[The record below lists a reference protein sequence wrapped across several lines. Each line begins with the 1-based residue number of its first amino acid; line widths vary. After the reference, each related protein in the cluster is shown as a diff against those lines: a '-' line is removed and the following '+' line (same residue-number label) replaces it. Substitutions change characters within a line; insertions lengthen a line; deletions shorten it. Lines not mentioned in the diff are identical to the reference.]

1 MSWIILIILGGVIG
15 WIASLI
21 MSTDKQQ
28 GFWANIIIG
37 IVGSLLGKWVFA
49 DLLGIGAAATAG
61 TLTIA
66 GFLWGIVGAVL
77 LILILRA
84 FGLFR

>member
-1 MSWIILIILGGVIG
+1 MSWVILIILGGVIG

-21 MSTDKQQ
+21 MGTDRQQ

-37 IVGSLLGKWVFA
+37 IIGSLLGKWVFA
-49 DLLGIGAAATAG
+49 DLLGIGAATTAG
-61 TLTIA
+61 TLTVA

-84 FGLFR
+84 FGFFK

>member
-66 GFLWGIVGAVL
+66 GFLWGIVGAIL